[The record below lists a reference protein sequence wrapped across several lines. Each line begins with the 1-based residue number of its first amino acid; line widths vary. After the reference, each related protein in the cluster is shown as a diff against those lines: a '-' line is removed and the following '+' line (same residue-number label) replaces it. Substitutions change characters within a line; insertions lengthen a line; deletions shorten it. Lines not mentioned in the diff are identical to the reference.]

1 MHGNNRS
8 VVRKRG
14 EEMKY
19 TIEIKVILEEQENH
33 TTEEIEER
41 LKDLLE
47 DVSVNSGFG
56 KVTCE
61 DGRVIEVKK

>member
-1 MHGNNRS
+1 
-8 VVRKRG
+8 
-14 EEMKY
+14 MKY
-19 TIEIKVILEEQENH
+19 TIEIKVILEEQENN
-33 TTEEIEER
+33 TTEEIEEQ

-47 DVSVNSGFG
+47 DVSNGFG